1 MTPNIMDYPYRK
13 TTFLLGKLKHKEND
27 MKRMLGV
34 LLCIVMV
41 LAFIGCQK
49 KAETPAP
56 ATPAAPTATV
66 TTPQPAAQPEPVKAK
81 PAVTQIAIATAAAGG
96 AYYPVGVGLSEIF
109 TKAIPGMSVS
119 VEVTGGTVENPG
131 LVDIGDCEIGIANSD
146 MAYFAMV
153 GSTPFTKTHENI
165 RGFINGMAPG
175 VVHYAVLESSGI
187 KTIDDLVG
195 KRVAVGPQGNSTSLF
210 LEKVLKLKGY
220 SWNDI
225 IPSYLSFS
233 EGMQALA
240 DGKVAMA
247 IASAGPPVSAVQEL
261 AATGKKFNLLE
272 FDDEFRKKFLEAYPY
287 YIAYDIP
294 KATYGLDHDTHT
306 VATQNMLMV
315 NAKLDAD
322 LVYQMTKAVFDNFSM
337 LVAASPSAKTITLDI
352 APSTSIPLHEG
363 AARYYKEMG
372 VLK

>member
-1 MTPNIMDYPYRK
+1 
-13 TTFLLGKLKHKEND
+13 
-27 MKRMLGV
+27 
-34 LLCIVMV
+34 
-41 LAFIGCQK
+41 
-49 KAETPAP
+49 
-56 ATPAAPTATV
+56 
-66 TTPQPAAQPEPVKAK
+66 
-81 PAVTQIAIATAAAGG
+81 
-96 AYYPVGVGLSEIF
+96 
-109 TKAIPGMSVS
+109 
-119 VEVTGGTVENPG
+119 
-131 LVDIGDCEIGIANSD
+131 
-146 MAYFAMV
+146 
-153 GSTPFTKTHENI
+153 
-165 RGFINGMAPG
+165 
-175 VVHYAVLESSGI
+175 
-187 KTIDDLVG
+187 
-195 KRVAVGPQGNSTSLF
+195 
-210 LEKVLKLKGY
+210 
-220 SWNDI
+220 
-225 IPSYLSFS
+225 
-233 EGMQALA
+233 
-240 DGKVAMA
+240 MA